1 MPNALLQ
8 YQPITSSIFILLRL
22 QLRSPPIRSRKHLDH
37 VTRPSQK
44 ILFSDRVAVFGERRG
59 PTDVVV
65 VERGAASDERGAASE
80 TKSQT
85 RLSVPRNRIIDGL
98 GCRLGLD
105 HPPFKAEQRV
115 MKKGRE

>member
-65 VERGAASDERGAASE
+65 VERGAASE

>member
-44 ILFSDRVAVFGERRG
+44 ILFSRPGRRVWGAQGPHRRRRCRA
-59 PTDVVV
+59 
-65 VERGAASDERGAASE
+65 RGRVGGARGRVGDEIAD
-80 TKSQT
+80 Q
-85 RLSVPRNRIIDGL
+85 IIGS
-98 GCRLGLD
+98 
-105 HPPFKAEQRV
+105 AEQDN
-115 MKKGRE
+115 